1 MRTHG
6 NDVEVRPTETRV
18 AHLDDDIV
26 RGGDDGDGNS
36 LQTELAFTGITLQRL
51 HPGAGDDK
59 LQAGR
64 GRDCKQSK
72 LEIK

>member
-26 RGGDDGDGNS
+26 RGGDDGDRDS
-36 LQTELAFTGITLQRL
+36 LQTELAFTGVTLQGLHHRL
-51 HPGAGDDK
+51 QTA
-59 LQAGR
+59 LGR
-64 GRDCKQSK
+64 GW
-72 LEIK
+72 